1 MASQGSLTFHEY
13 NDETVHAT
21 LFADAARTERLD
33 LSDCIVEFIYKTS
46 NAEPDEEAIVVQG
59 EILDAPN
66 GVVRFE
72 IGDEKV
78 SLQRRFFRID
88 VLSGDIRKTAIYGP
102 VAVID
107 L

>member
-13 NDETVHAT
+13 NDETVNAT
-21 LFADAARTERLD
+21 LFADAARSQPLD
-33 LSDCIVEFIYKTS
+33 LEDCVVEFIYKTS
-46 NAEPDEEAIVVQG
+46 NAEPDDQAIVIVG
-59 EILDAPN
+59 DILDAAN
-66 GVVRFE
+66 GIVRFE

-78 SLQRRFFRID
+78 SLQRKFFRID

-102 VAVID
+102 VSVID